1 MTLASLPNQNK
12 ITVFINGDPFICLRN
27 TSLAS
32 LLNYLDFDF
41 RQVVIELNS
50 EIIKKEK
57 LSLTQLK
64 NQDVLEIV
72 TIVGGG

>member
-1 MTLASLPNQNK
+1 MTLSPHPSVTK
-12 ITVFINGDPFICLRN
+12 VTVLINGDPFVCLKN

-41 RQVVIELNS
+41 RQIVIEYNS

-57 LSLTQLK
+57 LNNIEIK
-64 NQDVLEIV
+64 DHDVVEIV

>member
-1 MTLASLPNQNK
+1 MPK
-12 ITVFINGDPFICLRN
+12 IIVTINGDPFACLNN

-41 RQVVIELNS
+41 RQIIVEYNS
-50 EIIKKEK
+50 EIIKKEELSNVK
-57 LSLTQLK
+57 LQH
-64 NQDVLEIV
+64 QDTIEIV

>member
-1 MTLASLPNQNK
+1 MSLYNQLSATK
-12 ITVFINGDPFICLRN
+12 ITVLINGEPFLCLSD

-41 RQVVIELNS
+41 RQIIVEYNN
-50 EIIKKEK
+50 EIIIKELLHQIK
-57 LSLTQLK
+57 LQH
-64 NQDVLEIV
+64 DDIIEIV

>member
-1 MTLASLPNQNK
+1 MNISSNTITDK
-12 ITVFINGDPFICLRN
+12 ITVFINGDPFICVKN

-41 RQVVIELNS
+41 RQIVVEHNS

-57 LSLTQLK
+57 LASSELK
-64 NQDVLEIV
+64 NQDIIEIV